1 MRRWRWLALGCVGAV
16 ALALGCSKSKRG
28 GGASAGGA
36 QPTPDA
42 VFKGFMMAMSDG
54 DGELAAT
61 FYLSDEQIDAALEP
75 GGDCNPKL
83 ELRRAR
89 DKTRSMAKEIKA
101 EGGALEFLRGS
112 GQEQQVTKGQNFEG
126 CTAKM
131 DFTIS
136 NYDVEFAQK
145 KGAERK
151 ERKTN
156 KMVVKLADGW
166 YLADD

>member
-1 MRRWRWLALGCVGAV
+1 MRGLGWPAIACVLLLGA
-16 ALALGCSKSKRG
+16 GCGKKD
-28 GGASAGGA
+28 GGAAGKGGA

-42 VFKGFMMAMSDG
+42 VFKGFMKAMSDG

-83 ELRRAR
+83 ELRLAR
-89 DKTRSMAKEIKA
+89 DKTRSMAREIKA
-101 EGGALEFLRGS
+101 EGGTLEFLRGS
-112 GQEQQVTKGQNFEG
+112 GEERAVTKGANFEG

-136 NYDVEFAQK
+136 NYDVEFVQK

>member
-1 MRRWRWLALGCVGAV
+1 MRGRAACCIVL
-16 ALALGCSKSKRG
+16 ALALGCSKSKPG

-42 VFKGFMMAMSDG
+42 VFKGFMKAMSDG

-89 DKTRSMAKEIKA
+89 DKTRGMAKEIKA
-101 EGGALEFLRGS
+101 EGGTLEFLRGS
-112 GQEQQVTKGQNFEG
+112 GEQKQVTKGAKFEG

-136 NYDVEFAQK
+136 NYDVEFVQK
-145 KGAERK
+145 KGDERK

-156 KMVVKLADGW
+156 KMVVKLEGGW